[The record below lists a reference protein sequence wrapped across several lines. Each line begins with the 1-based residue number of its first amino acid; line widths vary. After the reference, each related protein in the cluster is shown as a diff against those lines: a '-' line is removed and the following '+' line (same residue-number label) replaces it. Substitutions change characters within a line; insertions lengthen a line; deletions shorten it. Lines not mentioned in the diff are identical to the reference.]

1 MLPIDQL
8 EWVDAEHLFR
18 QLLEIVEG
26 VETKL
31 FGLAGQAQDGIDAY
45 ARRSA
50 PPTDGGDGERVYAVL
65 QSRRVKNLTAAKI
78 KKAVDDLIAGDWADK
93 TAVFYYATS
102 CNLRRTQL
110 DTEIRKQS
118 ERLAKLGIAL
128 VSWGAQ
134 EVSAL
139 LKDHP
144 RLVDEFFGQSWVER
158 FCGPQAVSDLANS
171 KSVRVADRTGDSA
184 VSPARTL
191 KAFLAHHKWEGD
203 DPEIR
208 DGNVAAMAAFAESIQ
223 SLSRPARVM
232 LALLLQRGRDLVG
245 QVEIGATYAVEIQE
259 LMDVTTMTEQEVVSR
274 VGQLIGRRFAKIEYE
289 DMHFDSFVGP
299 YVATRP
305 HPGDLQWEDI
315 VSYCRAHDVPID
327 KIFVDLRFDLLDDPT
342 GSPTQ
347 QSPPE
352 LDAANR

>member
-8 EWVDAEHLFR
+8 EWVDAEHLFQR
-18 QLLEIVEG
+18 LLQIVER
-26 VETKL
+26 VDARL
-31 FGLAGQAQDGIDAY
+31 FGVAGQAQDGIDVY
-45 ARRSA
+45 ARRSV
-50 PPTDGGDGERVYAVL
+50 PPTNEGDGERVYAVL
-65 QSRRVKNLTAAKI
+65 QSRRVKTLTAARI
-78 KKAVDDLIAGDWADK
+78 KKAVNDFLVGEWADK
-93 TAVFYYATS
+93 TASFYFATS
-102 CNLRRTQL
+102 FDLRKTQL

-118 ERLAKLGIAL
+118 ERLAQLGIVF
-128 VSWGAQ
+128 VSWGSQ
-134 EVSAL
+134 EVSTL

-144 RLVDEFFGQSWVER
+144 RLVDEFFGRHWVEH
-158 FCGPQAVSDLANS
+158 FCGPEAISVLAGHEP
-171 KSVRVADRTGDSA
+171 VLVADRTEDTA

-191 KAFLAHHKWEGD
+191 KAFLAHHQWED
-203 DPEIR
+203 DDDSEIR
-208 DGNVAAMAAFAESIQ
+208 DGNVAAMATFAESIQ

-232 LALLLQRGRDLVG
+232 LALLLQHGRDLVG

-259 LMDVTTMTEQEVVSR
+259 LMDFTRMTEQEVVSR

-289 DMHFDSFVGP
+289 DMHFDTFVGP

-342 GSPTQ
+342 GNPT
-347 QSPPE
+347 
-352 LDAANR
+352 